1 MKGGV
6 APFLIA
12 CERFILEE
20 EIINHQPEAVR
31 QEGQSIR

>member
-12 CERFILEE
+12 SKGLLRVKQ
-20 EIINHQPEAVR
+20 IINHQPEAVR